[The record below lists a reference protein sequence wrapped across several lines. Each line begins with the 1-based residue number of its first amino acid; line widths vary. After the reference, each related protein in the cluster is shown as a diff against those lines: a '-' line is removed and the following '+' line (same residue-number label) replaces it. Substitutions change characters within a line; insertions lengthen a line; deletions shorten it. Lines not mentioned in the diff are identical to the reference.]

1 MDERE
6 PSPSPAPPLEDGT
19 SPAKKGTSS
28 SSSSGVVGWV
38 LLIALAIGV
47 LALRFFGGG
56 GC

>member
-1 MDERE
+1 MDESRPTPE
-6 PSPSPAPPLEDGT
+6 MHPVDPTPTKRDT
-19 SPAKKGTSS
+19 
-28 SSSSGVVGWV
+28 SGVVGWI